1 VARKKTIVLTESS
14 SGPEAV
20 ATAPV
25 RPGRRRDKEVLD
37 VAAQLFFERGYAD
50 ASVQDVAE
58 ALGML
63 KGSLYYYID
72 TKEDLLFRLLE
83 EVNDDFDV
91 VLEEWTGKTELAP
104 LERLAGYV
112 RAAVEYN
119 TANLARMSVYYHE
132 MDRLSPER
140 RAQTVARRRP
150 HMAFVV
156 SVIEEA
162 QSTGAADPGADA
174 RLMANFVFGAL
185 IWIYRWY
192 RPRGRVRREKIAEAC
207 ADFVLHGVVGPGR
220 R

>member
-1 VARKKTIVLTESS
+1 MARKKSTSMVEAASL
-14 SGPEAV
+14 PDAAV
-20 ATAPV
+20 AAPA

-72 TKEDLLFRLLE
+72 TKEDLLFRLLDG
-83 EVNDDFDV
+83 VNDDFEAI
-91 VLEEWTGKTELAP
+91 LEEWAGETALSP
-104 LERLAGYV
+104 LERLSGYV
-112 RAAVEYN
+112 RACVEYN

-140 RAQTVARRRP
+140 RTLTVARRRP

-156 SVIEEA
+156 DMIEQA
-162 QSTGAADPGADA
+162 QRAGDADPSA
-174 RLMANFVFGAL
+174 
-185 IWIYRWY
+185 
-192 RPRGRVRREKIAEAC
+192 
-207 ADFVLHGVVGPGR
+207 
-220 R
+220 